1 MLPLSAA
8 TSPNSDFFFQRKGL
22 HSLFTEAHVEPEEK
36 KNVCSPLSSL
46 KSCMNLNI
54 YWPPH
59 PHKFINRNFFMLK
72 ANSLSGKNR
81 EEKIAFTFVIHMVT
95 PSPKVCSFKI
105 CGNGEVTER
114 GQRQLNSRRVR
125 QRSRN
130 PILSQSAV
138 SQTHPIMFLMI
149 LM

>member
-1 MLPLSAA
+1 
-8 TSPNSDFFFQRKGL
+8 
-22 HSLFTEAHVEPEEK
+22 
-36 KNVCSPLSSL
+36 
-46 KSCMNLNI
+46 
-54 YWPPH
+54 
-59 PHKFINRNFFMLK
+59 MLK

-81 EEKIAFTFVIHMVT
+81 EEKIAFTFVINMVT
-95 PSPKVCSFKI
+95 PPPEVCSFKI
-105 CGNGEVTER
+105 RGNGEVTER